1 MRVTE
6 IMDEHQKEQAEM
18 VRVFFK
24 NFMPDVNYTVIIDD
38 WLFDDKL
45 IITTLRDNFELM
57 RNFQNEYLKLRNKK
71 RINKNEVYRV

>member
-1 MRVTE
+1 
-6 IMDEHQKEQAEM
+6 MDEHQKEQAEM